1 MKRKLLLTLL
11 VLAAGTAVAQ
21 DKAETERV
29 IYKWVDGG
37 LVYYSHILPKG
48 VSDYTKLNS
57 RGMEIKDYTEEF
69 ETIETIAVRPK
80 TLEKTDKKEDQQ
92 AKTDDNSP
100 EAIKAKNCEIAKAN
114 LRLLSSGDVYDKDD
128 KGNLVTMNKEQVES
142 KRKNTQ
148 EDIDYYCK

>member
-1 MKRKLLLTLL
+1 MKRKLLVSLL
-11 VLAAGTAVAQ
+11 ILAAGTAIAQ
-21 DKAETERV
+21 NTAETERV

-57 RGMEIKDYTEEF
+57 RGMEIKDFSEEF

-80 TLEKTDKKEDQQ
+80 TLEKTEETEDQT
-92 AKTDDNSP
+92 KKDDNSP
-100 EAIKAKNCEIAKAN
+100 EAIKAKNCDIAKAN
-114 LRLLSSGDVYDKDD
+114 MRLLSSGDVYDKDD
-128 KGNLVTMNKEQVES
+128 QGNLVTMNKEQIET

>member
-1 MKRKLLLTLL
+1 MKRKLLVTLL

-21 DKAETERV
+21 NKAETERV

-48 VSDYTKLNS
+48 ISDYTKLNS
-57 RGMEIKDYTEEF
+57 RGVEIKDYSEEF

-80 TLEKTDKKEDQQ
+80 TLEKTEETEDQ
-92 AKTDDNSP
+92 AKKDENSP

-114 LRLLSSGDVYDKDD
+114 MRLLSSGDVYDKDD